1 MDGASGRADR
11 STRGLASASTMLAG
25 ALGAVVG
32 TLGAAGLINKLY
44 ETAKSTQVLQASLK
58 TVTGSLGAATE
69 AWDGLLEFAKTTPFT
84 LDQSVQGFIRMK
96 SLGLDPTEKALRSF
110 GNTSAA
116 MGKDLMQMIEAVADA
131 STGEFERLKEFGIR
145 ASKQGDQVTFTFQ
158 GIETT
163 VRNSSTAISGYLEGI
178 GNTQFAGAMADQMDT
193 LKGQVSNLEDSIDG
207 LFRSINDAGATLL
220 LDRKSTRLNSSH
232 R

>member
-1 MDGASGRADR
+1 MSDLASLGFRVDSSGLRRATTELDRMDGASGRADR
-11 STRGLASASTMLAG
+11 STRGLTSASTMLAG

-131 STGEFERLKEFGIR
+131 STGESVCEGVDQIGR
-145 ASKQGDQVTFTFQ
+145 AHV
-158 GIETT
+158 
-163 VRNSSTAISGYLEGI
+163 
-178 GNTQFAGAMADQMDT
+178 
-193 LKGQVSNLEDSIDG
+193 
-207 LFRSINDAGATLL
+207 
-220 LDRKSTRLNSSH
+220 
-232 R
+232 